1 MQSYGLAAHAVE
13 NLLVSLVAQEQRS
26 RVVLVTQV
34 EETWQSERLPAKI
47 ALWLFN
53 GRSVDRAGG
62 CAATDAPLIAS
73 LPTGAP
79 SGLDLDPSIAPK
91 GRFAL
96 VPFSLRDALPPTA
109 KCPPI
114 RSLSRVEVCRS
125 ELGVERRPCDSVLAQ
140 ACRRRLGCAV

>member
-1 MQSYGLAAHAVE
+1 VQSYGLAAHAVE
-13 NLLVSLVAQEQRS
+13 NLLVSVVAQEQRS

-109 KCPPI
+109 TPHADGSGMTTPN
-114 RSLSRVEVCRS
+114 SLAASRRIVPME
-125 ELGVERRPCDSVLAQ
+125 PYM
-140 ACRRRLGCAV
+140 